1 MNLENP
7 YTAPYTEIIAVASKD
22 NSRVELIEK
31 NDCLG
36 GAMWSCKSYA
46 KSPLVE
52 SVRVIGNTTRY
63 ILKCG
68 VSELQLKGSEFPAGI
83 CGAEIIG
90 DEIAISYMG
99 LGGAGVGAT
108 DCRGAAKGVLRA
120 DKTSSGGGKT
130 GRSTLWF
137 SKTERVIIGIDDT
150 DTPEEGATWSLAH
163 RIGKAVETDKSRYLS
178 HTITQLFPV
187 KQRTKNCVAT
197 ALEFATS
204 EPDVLIKNV
213 KELVEKYTLS
223 DKTGMAVFRGFD
235 PSPLLEYG
243 RKVKRGEVTLNELK
257 SVEHLLDIEINGSG
271 VIGAAASIPFATKYD
286 EALLLC
292 GKP

>member
-1 MNLENP
+1 MILENP
-7 YTAPYTEIIAVASKD
+7 YTAPYIEIIAVASED
-22 NSRVELIEK
+22 NSKVELIEK

-52 SVRVIGNTTRY
+52 NVRIIGNTVRY
-63 ILKCG
+63 IIKSG
-68 VSELQLKGSEFPAGI
+68 NSELLLKGSEFPAGI
-83 CGAEIIG
+83 CGAEITES
-90 DEIAISYMG
+90 EIAVSYMG
-99 LGGAGVGAT
+99 LGGGGVGAT

-120 DKTSSGGGKT
+120 DKTPSGGGKT

-137 SKTERVIIGIDDT
+137 SKMERVVIGIDDT

-204 EPDVLIKNV
+204 EPDVLV
-213 KELVEKYTLS
+213 KKVKALVEQYTLS

-235 PSPLLEYG
+235 TAPLLEYG
-243 RKVKRGEVTLNELK
+243 WKVKRGEVNADEIESIK
-257 SVEHLLDIEINGSG
+257 SLIDIEINGSG
-271 VIGAAASIPFATKYD
+271 IIGAAASIPFSTKYD